1 MYTALS
7 CGNICLPNH
16 TIHSIEMFSAFLLL
30 VEFSLST
37 ASINC
42 KTSGS
47 LYGVAHLGHV
57 YKHFTVDRLAT
68 CYSACKSQPAC
79 QSLSYNLAD
88 KTCYFNHIATRSEDL
103 MKMESFVYAENPN
116 RGKTSAFKPC
126 FLPVISMTY

>member
-16 TIHSIEMFSAFLLL
+16 TIQSMEMLSAFLLL
-30 VEFSLST
+30 VAFSFST
-37 ASINC
+37 ASSNC

-79 QSLSYNLAD
+79 QSLNYNLAD
-88 KTCYFNHIATRSEDL
+88 KTCYFNRLAKRSEDL
-103 MKMESFVYAENPN
+103 IEMESFVYAENPN
-116 RGKTSAFKPC
+116 RGKTSAFNLV
-126 FLPVISMTY
+126 FFQ